1 MINKKESK
9 QPRTDSQ
16 LLKVLSRDM
25 KAKAKTKNEDL
36 PKNIHKKIPKKIKNI
51 RKMKT
56 TENKTP
62 TMDHCSRNGQIEDN
76 NP

>member
-36 PKNIHKKIPKKIKNI
+36 PKNIHKKIPKKN
-51 RKMKT
+51 
-56 TENKTP
+56 EN
-62 TMDHCSRNGQIEDN
+62 NGK
-76 NP
+76 